1 MKLTVED
8 NNSMSARKET
18 MYFDTLNQV
27 ETFIKKNSFDKN
39 GNVIL
44 CEYIAEGDSITVKD
58 IPSGDVHTLIEKLGQ
73 SFGGDAA
80 RFSYTLEE

>member
-8 NNSMSARKET
+8 NNSMSTRKET
-18 MYFDTLNQV
+18 LYFDTLDQV
-27 ETFIKKNSFDKN
+27 ETFIKKNSFDKKN
-39 GNVIL
+39 RLIL
-44 CEYIAEGDSITVKD
+44 CEYYTTSLTIKD
-58 IPSGDVHTLIEKLGQ
+58 FPSGDVRALIEKLGQ